1 MVMRKQSVLGLLF
14 VVSRAEWKRVG
25 CGHVGPR
32 LVLEPDTR
40 KILPTPGSVIHQ
52 TLPSLPSL
60 APPTQEGSGNQTRG
74 SPRGSNS
81 GDSQQCGY
89 CNYSVSL
96 VISHLAHLKIIN
108 LKRKF
113 IFEMKKFMSNSLFQF
128 LGKLRSCIRRNSQ
141 CWFQNQI
148 TFLWAIIKGGVVIA
162 KYTSS
167 MRMTWIPC
175 IPSTLKPKRYNCGA
189 MVDLSW
195 YTLPNDYP
203 ISQSIRLSSS
213 ITKFWR

>member
-1 MVMRKQSVLGLLF
+1 MRKQSVLGLLF

-32 LVLEPDTR
+32 LVLEPDTW
-40 KILPTPGSVIHQ
+40 KVLPTPGWVIHQ

-89 CNYSVSL
+89 YNYSVSL

-108 LKRKF
+108 FKRKF
-113 IFEMKKFMSNSLFQF
+113 IFEMKKFISNSLFQF

-141 CWFQNQI
+141 WWFQNQI
-148 TFLWAIIKGGVVIA
+148 TFLWAIIKGGRGNSKVYLINEND
-162 KYTSS
+162 
-167 MRMTWIPC
+167 MIPC
-175 IPSTLKPKRYNCGA
+175 IPSTLKPKKYNCGV